1 MTRKLTDEQVQV
13 IRTFPSLEDSIVV
26 PIFLNVSLDQVR
38 YYYHTNQQHL
48 DYWTYKVSARFHR
61 RSPLVIKVPLEPVE
75 GRPLGTVWEVQLEK
89 ITQVELHSLRRIL
102 KLKKYEGVVN
112 NVLQQKI

>member
-48 DYWTYKVSARFHR
+48 DYCTYKVSARFHR
-61 RSPLVIKVPLEPVE
+61 RSPLVIKVPIKPVE
-75 GRPLGTVWEVQLEK
+75 GVELGTLWEVLLGRLSQTERHNLN
-89 ITQVELHSLRRIL
+89 RIL
-102 KLKKYEGVVN
+102 KLKKYKGIN
-112 NVLQQKI
+112 QWHAN